1 MEVTTPGTG
10 EPLPTTTTR
19 TTATLSSHSSRI
31 TREEHVTIEEVFD
44 AYYDCRRHKRSKQ
57 SAVRYELDYE
67 LGNYRLW
74 QELNGMTYS
83 PTVSTAFCVTKPKLR
98 EVFAADFRD
107 RIVHHLLYNKL
118 NWMFEAELTDCA
130 FACRKGK
137 GTLYGARYLRQTMDE
152 LGGDAWYVK
161 CDVSGFFM
169 AIDRDILFRE
179 VERIMRKYWN
189 DGPLDWWLWLS
200 RTVIMH
206 RPEQNCEIHGNARL
220 WEGLSEDKSL
230 FCSDGVGLPI
240 GNLTSQVF
248 ANVYMGIFDR
258 WILSRLGGG
267 GRYGRYVDDF
277 IIIHPDRRV
286 LMGLLGEARDFLGS
300 ELKLRLHPRKV
311 TVQQV
316 RRGVQF
322 TGTYIKS
329 GLLLPGRR
337 LKSRAVGAA
346 EGWTG
351 GDADCLRRKVCSLNS
366 YYGLL
371 IHLSSY
377 RLRKK
382 MWRSL
387 GSYEHLNLINNKK
400 LKIVG
405 L

>member
-1 MEVTTPGTG
+1 MPTTPGTG
-10 EPLPTTTTR
+10 AQLPTTTTR
-19 TTATLSSHSSRI
+19 TTATLSCRSSRI
-31 TREEHVTIEEVFD
+31 TQGEHVTIEEVFD

-67 LGNYRLW
+67 LENYRLW
-74 QELNGMTYS
+74 RELNAMTYS
-83 PTVSTAFCVTKPKLR
+83 PATSTAFCVTRPKLR

-118 NWMFEAELTDCA
+118 NWMFETELTDCA
-130 FACRKGK
+130 FACREGK
-137 GTLYGARYLRQTMDE
+137 GTLYGARYVRQAMDE

-169 AIDRDILFRE
+169 AIDRGILFRE
-179 VERIMRKYWN
+179 IERIMRKYWK
-189 DGPLDWWLWLS
+189 DGPLDWWLWLV
-200 RTVIMH
+200 RTVVMH
-206 RPEQNCEIHGNARL
+206 RPEQNCEIRGNARL
-220 WEGLSEDKSL
+220 WEGLPEDKSL
-230 FCSDGVGLPI
+230 FCSDGIGLPI

-258 WILSRLGGG
+258 WILSRLDG

-277 IIIHPDRRV
+277 IIIHTDKRLLTR
-286 LMGLLGEARDFLGS
+286 LLGEARDFLGS
-300 ELKLRLHPRKV
+300 ELKLRLHPHKV
-311 TVQQV
+311 TIQQV
-316 RRGVQF
+316 RRGVLF
-322 TGTYIKS
+322 TGTFIKGS
-329 GLLLPGRR
+329 LLLPGKR
-337 LKSRAVGAA
+337 LRNGAVSAA
-346 EGWTG
+346 RGWTG
-351 GDADCLRRKVCSLNS
+351 GNEEHLRKKVCSLNS